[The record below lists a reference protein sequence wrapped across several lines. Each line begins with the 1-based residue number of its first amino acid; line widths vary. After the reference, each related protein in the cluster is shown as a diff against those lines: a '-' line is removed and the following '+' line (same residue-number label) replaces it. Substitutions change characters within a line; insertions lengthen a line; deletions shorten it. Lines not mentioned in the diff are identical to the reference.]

1 LLTESDILALAT
13 RVQKSLK
20 DDGASAGTC
29 MNNITI
35 IIATHVQTHILNLLL
50 SPFSLN
56 EIILIMFVLK
66 WSMPLLL

>member
-1 LLTESDILALAT
+1 
-13 RVQKSLK
+13 
-20 DDGASAGTC
+20 

-35 IIATHVQTHILNLLL
+35 IIATHVHTHILNLLL